1 MADDDSRA
9 GDVYW
14 TKGILDWVAQ
24 LHAPHDEALERAFSE
39 PKRARMPAIQLGA
52 SESKLL
58 TMLLHLNGAKR
69 VVEVGTLAG
78 YSALRLARALPADGK
93 VYSIEYDARH
103 AEVAR
108 RVIGEGGEAHR
119 VEVLV
124 GPGIEV
130 LKTLE
135 AQGPFDAVF
144 IDADKESYDSY
155 GRWAAAHLRR
165 GGLLLADNVYLFGH
179 LLDDSLR
186 AEVMRRFHL
195 EAKEHFDTVCV
206 PTPDGLL
213 VGIKR

>member
-1 MADDDSRA
+1 MADNDSRA
-9 GDVYW
+9 GEVYW

-24 LHAPHDEALERAFSE
+24 LHAPHDEALDRAFTA
-39 PKRARMPAIQLGA
+39 PVRQTMPSIQLGA

-58 TMLLHLNGAKR
+58 TMLLQLSGARR

-78 YSALRLARALPADGK
+78 YSALRLVQGLPADGK
-93 VYSIEYDARH
+93 VYSIESEARH
-103 AEVAR
+103 AEVALQ
-108 RVIGEGGEAHR
+108 VIAEAGEAHR

-124 GPGIEV
+124 GAGV
-130 LKTLE
+130 DMLKTLE
-135 AQGPFDAVF
+135 PQGPFDAVF
-144 IDADKESYDSY
+144 IDADKESYDAY

-186 AEVMRRFHL
+186 AEMMRRFHV
-195 EAKEHFDTVCV
+195 EAKANFETVCV